1 MPNFPIPKGFSMPD
15 GIKEGDEF
23 SEIAT
28 FKIEDGKVHVMTLGE
43 KKTPVMDKEEKAA
56 KPKGGKQAI
65 SEQLR
70 SMEDKDGSDEMQDTG
85 GEK

>member
-1 MPNFPIPKGFSMPD
+1 
-15 GIKEGDEF
+15 
-23 SEIAT
+23 
-28 FKIEDGKVHVMTLGE
+28 
-43 KKTPVMDKEEKAA
+43 MDKEEKDA

-70 SMEDKDGSDEMQDTG
+70 AMEDKDGSDEMQDTG

>member
-1 MPNFPIPKGFSMPD
+1 MPD

-43 KKTPVMDKEEKAA
+43 KKTPVMDKEEKDA

-70 SMEDKDGSDEMQDTG
+70 AMEDKDGSDEMQDTG